1 MARSAWRRI
10 FVSVGGIVD
19 NPGARAIGGIRLG
32 GPRALFR
39 TVEFL
44 FIAVL
49 YFALAKASLAFASI
63 HPSATPVWPP
73 TGLAL
78 ALTLLRGP
86 RILPAIFIGALAANA
101 TNAGSI
107 ATSVAIAFGNT
118 AEAFVGAWL
127 MKLWADGRRAFQT
140 PSGVAKFALI
150 VAGAATPIS
159 ATVGVGALGVG
170 GFTAGADIPAIWT
183 TWWLGDVAGAVM
195 VAPAVVLWARTL
207 WWREP
212 WLGVTWEPVLL
223 MAFAAAIGLFALGP
237 VLPPSSERN
246 ALAFLTVL
254 PLLWSALRRGQR
266 DTATIA
272 LLLSAFAVWGVAVGT
287 GPFVQENLNDSLL
300 LLVSFIAATTLPS
313 LGLSAAVAS
322 QERARAKSEEDYHR
336 LVDSVRDY
344 AIFMLDTGGH
354 IATWNAGAERIKRYT
369 REEIVGKHFS
379 CFYTPE
385 DRAQNVPARA
395 LANAAEKGAH
405 EGEGWRLRND
415 GSRFWASVVITA
427 IRDERG
433 VLVGFAKVTRDITNA
448 RDAQNSLEQTRERLH
463 QAQKLE
469 ALGQLTGVVAH
480 DFNNLLMTI
489 SGGVSLLRSAR
500 PESRE
505 KILEEMQQS
514 VERGAGLTRHLL
526 DFARR
531 EALRPETFDAAERL
545 STMRDM
551 LRRSLGPAIRLESRF
566 QEGLWP
572 IHVDPGQFEL
582 AILNLVINARDAM
595 SGGGLLSIEATNETV
610 GPGDREFVRI
620 RVRDTGAGMTDETM
634 AHAFEPFYSTK
645 APGHGTGLGLS
656 QVHGFAEQ
664 SGGSVEID
672 STLGSGTVVTLVL
685 PRARETVPAPATERE
700 PERFEGTGN
709 VLVVED
715 DDRVASVVCAMVE
728 DLGYRVTRVSSGI
741 EALAA
746 LERGDTYELVFSDVV
761 MPGELNGLQL
771 AAAIRERQPGLPV
784 LLTSGYSGAAQ
795 GRTDIGFPI
804 LQKPYGASDLSAAF
818 RAALASNGD

>member
-1 MARSAWRRI
+1 MEI
-10 FVSVGGIVD
+10 
-19 NPGARAIGGIRLG
+19 PGARAIGGNRLG
-32 GPRALFR
+32 GSWLLFR
-39 TVEFL
+39 TGEFL
-44 FIAVL
+44 FIAAM
-49 YFALAKASLAFASI
+49 YFALAKASLVFASI

-127 MKLWADGRRAFQT
+127 IKLWANGRRAFQT
-140 PSGVAKFALI
+140 PAGVAKFALI

-159 ATVGVGALGVG
+159 ATIGVGALSIG
-170 GFTAGADIPAIWT
+170 GFTGGADIPGIWT

-195 VAPAVVLWARTL
+195 VAPAVVLWARAPM
-207 WWREP
+207 WHEA
-212 WLGVTWEPVLL
+212 WLGMTWELAFL

-354 IATWNAGAERIKRYT
+354 VATWNAGAERIKRYT
-369 REEIVGKHFS
+369 RQEIVGKHFS

-385 DRAQNVPARA
+385 DRAQNVPGRA

-405 EGEGWRLRND
+405 QGEGWRVRKD

-433 VLVGFAKVTRDITNA
+433 VLVGFAKVTRDITDV
-448 RDAQNSLEQTRERLH
+448 REAQATLEQTRERLH

-489 SGGVSLLRSAR
+489 SGGVSLLKSGRR
-500 PESRE
+500 ESRD
-505 KILEEMQQS
+505 KVMEEMEQS
-514 VERGAGLTRHLL
+514 VERGAALTRHLL
-526 DFARR
+526 DFARP
-531 EALRPETFDAAERL
+531 EALRPETFDATGRL
-545 STMRDM
+545 AAMQDM
-551 LRRSLGPAIRLESRF
+551 LQRSLGPAIRLECRF
-566 QEGLWP
+566 QKDLWP
-572 IHVDPGQFEL
+572 IHVDPVQLEL
-582 AILNLVINARDAM
+582 AILNLAINARDAM
-595 SGGGLLSIEATNETV
+595 SGGGLLSIEATNESV
-610 GPGDREFVRI
+610 GANDREFVRI
-620 RVRDTGAGMTDETM
+620 RVRDTGAGMSAEVK

-645 APGHGTGLGLS
+645 APGRGTGLGLS
-656 QVHGFAEQ
+656 QVHGFAGQ
-664 SGGSVEID
+664 SGGTVEIE
-672 STLGSGTVVTLVL
+672 SAPGSGTTVTLML
-685 PRARETVPAPATERE
+685 PRAHQPTAMPVMGPE
-700 PERFEGTGN
+700 PEPFEGTGK

-715 DDRVASVVCAMVE
+715 DDRVASIVCAMVE
-728 DLGYRVTRVSSGI
+728 DLGYHVTRVSGGR

-746 LERGDTYELVFSDVV
+746 LERGDAYDLVFSDVV
-761 MPGELNGLQL
+761 MPGDLNGLQL
-771 AAAIRERQPGLPV
+771 AAAIRERHPRLPIV
-784 LLTSGYSGAAQ
+784 LTSGYSGAAQ
-795 GRTDIGFPI
+795 GRSDIGFRI
-804 LQKPYGASDLSAAF
+804 LQKPYGANDLSAAF
-818 RAALASNGD
+818 RAALTPGGE